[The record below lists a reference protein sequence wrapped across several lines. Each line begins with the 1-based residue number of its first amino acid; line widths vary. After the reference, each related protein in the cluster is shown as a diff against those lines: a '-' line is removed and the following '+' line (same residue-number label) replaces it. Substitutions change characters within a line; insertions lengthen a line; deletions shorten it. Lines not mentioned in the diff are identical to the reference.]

1 MKLLEHG
8 LVCALKRWI
17 DSANLHVVVEA
28 EASVYE
34 FEEDLL
40 KAVDVLQTLVAHTIL

>member
-28 EASVYE
+28 EAPVDE
-34 FEEDLL
+34 LEENLL
-40 KAVDVLQTLVAHTIL
+40 KAVDVLQTLIANTVL